1 MNKTFKSAVMA
12 VAIASVSAIGLAT
25 AFAADV
31 VVQFD
36 PNVVA
41 YGYNDG
47 YWTRTHEWRS
57 WEKPEHV
64 EVYRKTPNVQY
75 YEYAHTRDAD
85 QGWRG
90 EWKK

>member
-1 MNKTFKSAVMA
+1 MNKTLKSA
-12 VAIASVSAIGLAT
+12 AIAIAFAGVSAISLSS

-31 VVQFD
+31 VVTFD

-41 YGYNDG
+41 YGYQDG

-64 EVYRKTPNVQY
+64 EVYRKAPDVQY
-75 YEYAHTRDAD
+75 YEYVHTRDAD